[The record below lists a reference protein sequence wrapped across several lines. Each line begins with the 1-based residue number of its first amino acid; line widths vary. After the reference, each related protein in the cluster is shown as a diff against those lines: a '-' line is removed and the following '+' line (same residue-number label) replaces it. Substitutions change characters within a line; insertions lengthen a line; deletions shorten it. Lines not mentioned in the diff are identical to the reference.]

1 LAASKAQQK
10 NFVTAVWKPDW
21 KNDEFDL
28 KWLADTTGLFGQ
40 GDKIQKMARPGF
52 SEEYP
57 EVAEIIKRIYL
68 SEDQLASFVNVVK
81 DSRNEKKVSEMAKL
95 WVSENRELVDAW
107 LGKKLA
113 N

>member
-1 LAASKAQQK
+1 
-10 NFVTAVWKPDW
+10 
-21 KNDEFDL
+21 
-28 KWLADTTGLFGQ
+28 
-40 GDKIQKMARPGF
+40 
-52 SEEYP
+52 
-57 EVAEIIKRIYL
+57 L

-113 N
+113 NLSEIAL

>member
-28 KWLADTTGLFGQ
+28 KWLADTTGPFGQ

-52 SEEYP
+52 S
-57 EVAEIIKRIYL
+57 
-68 SEDQLASFVNVVK
+68 
-81 DSRNEKKVSEMAKL
+81 
-95 WVSENRELVDAW
+95 
-107 LGKKLA
+107 
-113 N
+113 